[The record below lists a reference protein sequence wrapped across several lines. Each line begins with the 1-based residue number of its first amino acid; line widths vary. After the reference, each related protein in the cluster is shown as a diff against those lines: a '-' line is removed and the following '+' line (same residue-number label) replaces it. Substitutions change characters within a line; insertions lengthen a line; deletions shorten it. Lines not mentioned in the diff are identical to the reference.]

1 MALSGIFSS
10 QFILAILLDAGI
22 KLWRIALYVMLGL
35 LRLGSSGMLMACFM
49 QLQHSIC
56 IDIRIS

>member
-10 QFILAILLDAGI
+10 QFILPILLDAGI

-35 LRLGSSGMLMACFM
+35 LHLGSSGMLMVCIM